1 MGAAKGTYT
10 YKYPRP
16 SVTTDCVIFANDPQ
30 EGLSVLLVQ
39 RGGDPFKGYWALPGG
54 FLDMEETAEE
64 GALRELREETGF
76 GVEIDLL
83 EQLGCFSD
91 VDRDPRGRTISIA
104 FYALVQKGTV
114 TAGDDAAAA
123 RWFPVDG
130 IPPLAFD
137 HAKILQAA
145 LERLGEKIQST
156 K

>member
-1 MGAAKGTYT
+1 MGAAKGAYT

-16 SVTTDCVIFANDPQ
+16 SVTTDCVIFAYDVK

-39 RGGDPFKGYWALPGG
+39 RGGEPFKGCWAFPGG

-64 GALRELREETGF
+64 GALRELKEETGF
-76 GVEIDLL
+76 DVEIDLL

-104 FYALVQKGTV
+104 FYALVKKGTV

-123 RWFPVDG
+123 RWFPVSG

-137 HAKILQAA
+137 HEKILQAA
-145 LERLGEKIQST
+145 LQRLGEKIQSKT
-156 K
+156 

>member
-1 MGAAKGTYT
+1 MKTAQGPYT

-16 SVTTDCVIFANDPQ
+16 AVTTDCVIFAEDARD
-30 EGLSVLLVQ
+30 GLSVLLVE
-39 RGGDPFKGYWALPGG
+39 RGNEPFKGCWAFPGG
-54 FLDMEETAEE
+54 FLNMDETVEE
-64 GALRELREETGF
+64 GALRELKEETGF
-76 GVEIDLL
+76 DVKIDLL

-123 RWFPVDG
+123 RWFPVDRV
-130 IPPLAFD
+130 PPLAFD

-145 LERLGEKIQST
+145 LKRLEEKIQS